1 MKIISVV
8 LLMWLLTQMEIFLF
22 LMGKNNL
29 LLHLELTII
38 VVRKIE
44 QDDCVIIQQNVR
56 IFVTLNNLEL
66 CGKMSGGR
74 VFLNAPLNMAKICIS
89 EDICFVWKTNP
100 KASWPYVSIVSIC

>member
-1 MKIISVV
+1 MKTISVV

-44 QDDCVIIQQNVR
+44 QDDRVIIQ
-56 IFVTLNNLEL
+56 
-66 CGKMSGGR
+66 
-74 VFLNAPLNMAKICIS
+74 
-89 EDICFVWKTNP
+89 
-100 KASWPYVSIVSIC
+100 